1 MVNGGDLLLST
12 VMVVTQHNHQL
23 NKSNAALDSGLL
35 KMTACIKDKVIN
47 FDTVNT
53 N

>member
-1 MVNGGDLLLST
+1 MVNGGDLFLST
-12 VMVVTQHNHQL
+12 VMLAAQHNHQL

-47 FDTVNT
+47 FDTVIT